1 MQSISA
7 NYNKMIKPF
16 NYVVDD
22 SGLFSFRNPIGTLV
36 PVTVDGKRLVML
48 TEKRLRDGLGE
59 DYIGFHPL
67 SENLARRGTSPVLQH
82 MQRMAKA
89 NISFV
94 VDFLGRALLDI
105 SVDTALHADLP
116 PDCSDV
122 LQKLADADK
131 NTVKLFDKLMNAASK
146 KNKLVTVFLKAGGVY
161 EGKKVHKMAVIRFPI
176 LDELESGE
184 KEVLGIEIGKKHR
197 KTIIAL
203 LRLLV
208 PFGDSPE
215 EYSAGTNTRVAP
227 YLTVLL
233 QAYHKII
240 TQLNRVIHRYAE
252 PLHLPL
258 KAFENYPLSIIDEFP
273 EIYNQIPAM
282 SGNDGSVDEEEPEAA
297 QQPAAAPGRVSINPQ
312 QPATITARPTAA
324 APSLI
329 SAMGNQSQMA
339 IQPQRGNVPAPAPTQ
354 TGVKTISAR
363 EFLAGFNQPA
373 PQQMVQMNQQ
383 PQQQLYNQYGQPV
396 QQGMMQ
402 QQPLMVQQN
411 PMAPANVQLP
421 WMQQQNQQMQQ
432 QAMMQQNPFLAAVA
446 PPAIMGQ
453 PMMVQQGMGQPQV
466 NFGVPTNFGNSG
478 L

>member
-7 NYNKMIKPF
+7 NYNKMVKPF

-22 SGLFSFRNPIGTLV
+22 EGLFSFRNPIGTLV
-36 PVTVDGKRLVML
+36 PVKVDGQRMVML
-48 TEKRLRDGLGE
+48 TDKRLRDGLGE

-67 SENLARRGTSPVLQH
+67 SENLSRRGTSPVLQH

-116 PDCSDV
+116 PDCGEV

-131 NTVKLFDKLMNAASK
+131 NTVKLFDKLMNAAAK

-161 EGKKVHKMAVIRFPI
+161 DGKKVNKMAIIRFPI
-176 LDELESGE
+176 LDELEAGD

-215 EYSAGTNTRVAP
+215 EYSAGTNSRVAP

-258 KAFENYPLSIIDEFP
+258 KAFELYPLSIIDEFP

-282 SGNDGSVDEEEPEAA
+282 SGNDGSVDEDQDVPV
-297 QQPAAAPGRVSINPQ
+297 QQPVAAPGRVSINPQ
-312 QPATITARPTAA
+312 QTTTITARPMGA
-324 APSLI
+324 APSLT
-329 SAMGNQSQMA
+329 SAMGNQPQMA
-339 IQPQRGNVPAPAPTQ
+339 VQPQRGNTPAPAAPT

-363 EFLAGFNQPA
+363 DFLAGFNQPA
-373 PQQMVQMNQQ
+373 QQQMVQLNQQQ

-396 QQGMMQ
+396 MQQGLMQ
-402 QQPLMVQQN
+402 QPQIIQN

-432 QAMMQQNPFLAAVA
+432 QAMRQQNPFLAAVA

-453 PMMVQQGMGQPQV
+453 PMMQPQQ
-466 NFGVPTNFGNSG
+466 NFNVQPSFNTGG